1 MPVHSFE
8 VSHINS
14 EQEKVNNVIGAMKTT
29 YDQFSRLQNPTN
41 IVKHVN
47 VSLGDHYVY
56 ISGEILEVK
65 NVCQITFYYYHIP
78 TSFLPFFVKNNIF
91 QIISLYK

>member
-1 MPVHSFE
+1 MTVHSFE

-29 YDQFSRLQNPTN
+29 YDQFSKLPNPTN

-47 VSLGDHYVY
+47 VSKL
-56 ISGEILEVK
+56 LF
-65 NVCQITFYYYHIP
+65 NF
-78 TSFLPFFVKNNIF
+78 
-91 QIISLYK
+91 

>member
-1 MPVHSFE
+1 MTVHSFE

-29 YDQFSRLQNPTN
+29 YDQFSKLPNPTN

-47 VSLGDHYVY
+47 VSKLLFNIDFFWLL
-56 ISGEILEVK
+56 IKFMNSGLCWECFIKRLFLIIYLVLFLNFLNLIL
-65 NVCQITFYYYHIP
+65 Q
-78 TSFLPFFVKNNIF
+78 FL
-91 QIISLYK
+91 